1 MNNLLIAIVIGLVAG
16 LIDVTPMIIMK
27 LEKVANISAFVHYFI
42 LGLIIPFVNWDIEPW
57 IKGIIISF
65 LSALPIMIIVYPKDK
80 KAIIPMI
87 IFAIILGAGIG
98 LAGDRFIGYL

>member
-1 MNNLLIAIVIGLVAG
+1 MNSILIAIVIGLVAG
-16 LIDVTPMIIMK
+16 LIDIIPMIIMK
-27 LEKVANISAFVHYFI
+27 LEKVANVSAFVHYFV
-42 LGLIIPFVNWDIEPW
+42 LGLIIPFVSWDIAPS

-65 LSALPIMIIVYPKDK
+65 LSALPVMIIVFPKDR

-98 LAGDRFIGYL
+98 LAGDRFIG

>member
-27 LEKVANISAFVHYFI
+27 LEKVACISAFVHYFV
-42 LGLIIPFVNWDIEPW
+42 LGLIIPFVSWEMAPW
-57 IKGIIISF
+57 LKGVVISF
-65 LSALPIMIIVYPKDK
+65 ISALPVIIIVYPKDK

-87 IFAIILGAGIG
+87 AFSLILGAGIG
-98 LAGDRFIGYL
+98 IAGARFIG

>member
-1 MNNLLIAIVIGLVAG
+1 MNDILIAIIIGLVAG

-42 LGLIIPFVNWDIEPW
+42 LGLIIPFVSWDIAPW
-57 IKGIIISF
+57 IKGIIISI
-65 LSALPIMIIVYPKDK
+65 LTALPVMILVYPKDK

-87 IFAIILGAGIG
+87 VFAIILGAGIG
-98 LAGDRFIGYL
+98 FIGDRFIG

>member
-1 MNNLLIAIVIGLVAG
+1 MNDIFIAIIIGLVAG

-27 LEKVANISAFVHYFI
+27 LEKVANISAFVHYFV
-42 LGLIIPFVNWDIEPW
+42 LGLIIPFVSWDIAPW

-65 LSALPIMIIVYPKDK
+65 LTTLPVIIIVYPKDK

-87 IFAIILGAGIG
+87 VFAFILGAGIG
-98 LAGDRFIGYL
+98 LAGARFIG

>member
-1 MNNLLIAIVIGLVAG
+1 MNNFLIAIVIGLVAG

-27 LEKVANISAFVHYFI
+27 LEKAANISAFVHYFV
-42 LGLIIPFVNWDIEPW
+42 LGLIIPFVSWDITPW

-65 LSALPIMIIVYPKDK
+65 LSALPVMIIVFPKDK

-87 IFAIILGAGIG
+87 VFSVILGAGIG
-98 LAGDRFIGYL
+98 IAGAKFIV